1 MGSASKVGPVLPRS
15 RRVIGMRQKLLIATR
30 NRGKWAEIRE
40 LLADLPVEL
49 VSVDAFPELP
59 EVDESGTTFEEN
71 ALLKAR
77 FFHERTGLL
86 TVAEDSG
93 LEVEAL
99 GGAPGLF
106 SARYGRS
113 DAERIARL
121 LAQLRDVP
129 ASRRTA
135 RFICVA
141 ALVGPGLERTFIGE
155 VRGRIRSEPSGSN
168 GFGFDPVFEYPPLG
182 KTFAELTRAEKS
194 AVSHR
199 GQAFRQLR
207 DFLAHWLARSG
218 ARGTEGRES

>member
-1 MGSASKVGPVLPRS
+1 
-15 RRVIGMRQKLLIATR
+15 MRQALLIATR

-40 LLADLPVEL
+40 LLADLPLDLIGLE
-49 VSVDAFPELP
+49 AFPQLP
-59 EVDESGTTFEEN
+59 EVEESGTTFEEN

-121 LAQLRDVP
+121 LAELRDVP
-129 ASRRTA
+129 EERRMA
-135 RFICVA
+135 RFVCVA
-141 ALVGPGLERTFIGE
+141 ALVGPQLERTFAGE
-155 VRGRIRSEPSGSN
+155 VRGRIRSEPADQMVSASI
-168 GFGFDPVFEYPPLG
+168 PSSSTPL
-182 KTFAELTRAEKS
+182 
-194 AVSHR
+194 
-199 GQAFRQLR
+199 
-207 DFLAHWLARSG
+207 W
-218 ARGTEGRES
+218 GRPSPN

>member
-1 MGSASKVGPVLPRS
+1 M
-15 RRVIGMRQKLLIATR
+15 IGMRRTVLIATR

-93 LEVEAL
+93 LEVDAL

-121 LAQLRDVP
+121 LAELREVP
-129 ASRRTA
+129 EERRTA
-135 RFICVA
+135 RFVCVA
-141 ALVGPGLERTFIGE
+141 ALVGPGLERTFVGE
-155 VRGRIRSEPSGSN
+155 VRGRIRSTPSGSN

-207 DFLAHWLARSG
+207 DFLLHWLST
-218 ARGTEGRES
+218 RGFEK

>member
-1 MGSASKVGPVLPRS
+1 MPE
-15 RRVIGMRQKLLIATR
+15 KLLIATR
-30 NRGKWAEIRE
+30 NRGKWEEIRE
-40 LLADLPVEL
+40 LLADLPITLIGLEEFPSL
-49 VSVDAFPELP
+49 PDAP
-59 EVDESGTTFEEN
+59 ESGSTFEEN

-121 LAQLRDVP
+121 LAELRDVP
-129 ASRRTA
+129 AEQRTA
-135 RFICVA
+135 RFVCVA
-141 ALVGPGLERTFIGE
+141 ALVGPHLERTFAGE
-155 VRGRIRSEPSGSN
+155 VHGRIRTAPAGAQ

-182 KTFAELTRAEKS
+182 KTFAEMTRSEKS

-199 GQAFRQLR
+199 GHAFRHLR
-207 DFLAHWLARSG
+207 EFLTLLLERERDPSRSR
-218 ARGTEGRES
+218 A

>member
-1 MGSASKVGPVLPRS
+1 MS
-15 RRVIGMRQKLLIATR
+15 QKLLIATR

-49 VSVDAFPELP
+49 VGLDDFPQLP
-59 EVDESGTTFEEN
+59 EIEESGTTFEEN

-77 FFHERTGLL
+77 SFHERTGLL

-121 LAQLRDVP
+121 LAELRDVP
-129 ASRRTA
+129 TKRRTA

-141 ALVGPGLERTFIGE
+141 ALVGPGLERTFVGE

-207 DFLAHWLARSG
+207 DFLLHRLTRSS
-218 ARGTEGRES
+218 ARGTEEQEG

>member
-1 MGSASKVGPVLPRS
+1 M
-15 RRVIGMRQKLLIATR
+15 RRTLLIGTR
-30 NRGKWAEIRE
+30 NRGKWMEIRE
-40 LLADLPVEL
+40 LLADLPVDVVGL
-49 VSVDAFPELP
+49 DAFPDVP
-59 EVDESGTTFEEN
+59 EAEESGTTFEEN
-71 ALLKAR
+71 ALAKAR
-77 FFHERTGLL
+77 FYHERTGVL

-106 SARYGRS
+106 SARYGRT

-121 LAQLRDVP
+121 LAELRHVP
-129 ASRRTA
+129 PDRRTA

-141 ALVGPGLERTFIGE
+141 ALVGPGLEHTFVGD
-155 VRGRIRSEPSGSN
+155 VRGRIRTAPSGSH

-207 DFLAHWLARSG
+207 AFLEQWLAAQGDAAEAPPDR
-218 ARGTEGRES
+218 

>member
-1 MGSASKVGPVLPRS
+1 
-15 RRVIGMRQKLLIATR
+15 MRQKLLIATR

-40 LLADLPVEL
+40 LLADLPLEL
-49 VSVDAFPELP
+49 VGLDDFPQLP
-59 EVDESGTTFEEN
+59 EVAESGTTFEEN

-99 GGAPGLF
+99 GGAPGLL

-121 LAQLRDVP
+121 LAELRDVP
-129 ASRRTA
+129 AKRRTA
-135 RFICVA
+135 RFVCVA
-141 ALVGPGLERTFIGE
+141 ALVGPGLERTFAGE
-155 VRGRIRSEPSGSN
+155 VRGKIRLEPSGSN

-182 KTFAELTRAEKS
+182 KTFAELTRVEKS

-199 GQAFRQLR
+199 GRAFRQLR
-207 DFLAHWLARSG
+207 DFLLQWLSRSG
-218 ARGTEGRES
+218 ARGTE